1 MIKKIT
7 FKYGPSW
14 VEQYGSSNWIANI
27 SDDTFIKT
35 EYYLDPDIDRVLS
48 ITNSF
53 TDNWD
58 VNYTEYEK
66 SDFYNVTLWLTAGQY
81 VNTITLREVVSP
93 TREELLEFF
102 NMGQIPNQKV

>member
-7 FKYGPSW
+7 FKYGASFSERYGSNSW
-14 VEQYGSSNWIANI
+14 VAGIF
-27 SDDTFIKT
+27 DDTFIKT
-35 EYYLDPDIDRVLS
+35 DYYLNPNTDRVLS

-58 VNYTEYEK
+58 VEWTEYEK
-66 SDFYNVTLWLTAGQY
+66 SDFYNVSLWLTAGQY
-81 VNTITLREVVSP
+81 VKTITLTEVVSP

-102 NMGQIPNQKV
+102 NMGQISNQKV